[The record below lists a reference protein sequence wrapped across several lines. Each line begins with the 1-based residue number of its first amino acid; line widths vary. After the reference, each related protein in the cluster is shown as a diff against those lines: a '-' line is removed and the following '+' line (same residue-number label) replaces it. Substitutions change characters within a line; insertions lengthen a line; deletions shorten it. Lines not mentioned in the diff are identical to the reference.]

1 MSINVTLQ
9 GVPAYGL
16 PGVYVETLFAQGS
29 SGLPTEVYS
38 AIILANMTS
47 QGSAFSSF
55 TAGQVFGPGTLV
67 PCQTAQ
73 DASNLFGP
81 GSPAALMYA
90 AFQARNK
97 TTPLFVAPVAAATGT
112 AASMT
117 VAITAVGASS
127 GQTSGVIQFQV
138 DQKSPAQAVFASSD
152 NSTTIAANLAAAIN
166 GNIQLPV
173 TATSSTGTVTITAK
187 VVGARGNNL
196 LGFAQ
201 VISGSGVSNT
211 NSVPT
216 RFTSGAGS
224 DASGYTATLAA
235 LAMNG
240 QRYYY
245 YVPEAGG
252 DNIDGYTN
260 GISLELQSQIDTLAQ
275 PAIGLRQRCVQGSN
289 DTVAHTV
296 AVSTELNDPRMEIV
310 QCNNL
315 DLTAGELAASWVG
328 SLMLFETSPLNA
340 GGVNFDGFGANA
352 VSQPFWNVPAPLNGT
367 SPSQTDL
374 QTCIISGVTPLRVG
388 PGGTTSVVKRCT
400 TRFFDLG
407 GAGGNQ
413 QVLDLRITDA
423 GKVTVCDYFFDD
435 LQDLVSQ
442 RCAQMLIG
450 DDPASGSPPAG
461 ANIVTPNKIED
472 ICLEVINDYAAA
484 GLING
489 PATVSGLVVV
499 RNTNPSSSIG
509 VIVPL
514 FVSDPLHQVL
524 ILGLQN
530 PAIVI

>member
-38 AIILANMTS
+38 AILLGNMTS
-47 QGSAFSSF
+47 QGSAYASF
-55 TAGQVFGPGTLV
+55 AAGQVFGPGTLV

-81 GSPAALMYA
+81 GSPLALMYA

-97 TTPLFVAPVAAATGT
+97 TTPLFVAPVTAATGT
-112 AASMT
+112 AASL
-117 VAITAVGASS
+117 AITVTVSA
-127 GQTSGVIQFQV
+127 GQTSGVVQFSV
-138 DQKSPAQAVFASSD
+138 DQKSPAQAVFAATD
-152 NSTTIAANLAAAIN
+152 GYATIASNLAAAIN
-166 GNIQLPV
+166 GNVNLPV
-173 TATSSTGTVTITAK
+173 TATSNSSGVVTVTAK

-201 VISGSGVSNT
+201 VISGSGVSV
-211 NSVPT
+211 SVATPT
-216 RFTSGAGS
+216 RFSSGAGS
-224 DASGYTATLAA
+224 DAAGYTATLAQLA
-235 LAMNG
+235 LNG

-252 DNIDGYTN
+252 DNIDGYVN

-296 AVSTELNDPRMEIV
+296 AVATELNDPRMEIV

-315 DLTAGELAASWVG
+315 DLSAGELAASWVG
-328 SLMLFETSPLNA
+328 ALMIFESAPLNA
-340 GGVNFDGFGANA
+340 GGVNFDGFGSDAG
-352 VSQPFWNVPAPLNGT
+352 SQPFWNVPSPLNG
-367 SPSQTDL
+367 SAPSQTDL
-374 QTCIISGVTPLRVG
+374 QTAIISGVTPLRAG

-407 GAGGNQ
+407 GAGGNT

-442 RCAQMLIG
+442 RCPRMLIG